1 MKAANWKFK
10 VKSHC
15 QWGRKLAVLN
25 LCPLDSFW
33 LKLQDESRHIVFSF
47 FLCFFWSINH
57 KQGAEKQSSGSERK
71 IENDLMY

>member
-25 LCPLDSFW
+25 LCSLDASW
-33 LKLQDESRHIVFSF
+33 LKLQDESQPIEIVP
-47 FLCFFWSINH
+47 FL
-57 KQGAEKQSSGSERK
+57 
-71 IENDLMY
+71 Y